1 MDSYRKYSNFTKLH
15 ILGKLVVVLVVPRT
29 MATKSRW
36 ILLLVACLL
45 SAVLGKCINLMKRTT
60 KMESLAGF
68 ADFGASEH
76 GKVVFSFTHTLVNSA
91 GIQNCFA
98 NVVIR

>member
-36 ILLLVACLL
+36 ILLLVVCLL
-45 SAVLGKCINLMKRTT
+45 SAVLGKCISLMKRNT

-68 ADFGASEH
+68 AEFGASED
-76 GKVVFSFTHTLVNSA
+76 GKIVF
-91 GIQNCFA
+91 
-98 NVVIR
+98 